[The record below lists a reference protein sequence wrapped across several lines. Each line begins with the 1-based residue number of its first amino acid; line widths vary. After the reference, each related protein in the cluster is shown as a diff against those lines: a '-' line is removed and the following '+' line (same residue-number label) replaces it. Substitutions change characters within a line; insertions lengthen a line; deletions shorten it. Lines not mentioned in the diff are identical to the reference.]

1 MADGNIVAARTRLGH
16 AVRRLTQPRA
26 GVYHDR
32 TLYAPSLYSCLLD
45 DVAGTQGDTRTPAKS
60 LPPIWID
67 ASQLR
72 FDIDSQSVKWL
83 PVPGTTPE
91 RLQLLSAKTFR
102 PQDFD
107 LVNKI
112 AGKVDT
118 WCESIINL
126 IIDPK
131 ARKYIS
137 APCPACGQER
147 VYRRDSGGDT
157 VREPALKWT
166 ANVGFECAACK
177 AHWAP
182 EQTLFFSKLL
192 GFELPEGVLE

>member
-1 MADGNIVAARTRLGH
+1 MADGNIQAARTKLGR
-16 AVRRLTQPRA
+16 AVQRLTAPRPA
-26 GVYHDR
+26 VYHDR
-32 TLYAPSLYSCLLD
+32 TLYAPSLYACLLD

-67 ASQLR
+67 ATQLR
-72 FDIDSQSVKWL
+72 FDIDTQSLKWL
-83 PVPGTTPE
+83 PVQGTTPE
-91 RLQLLSAKTFR
+91 RLQLLSAKSFR

-107 LVNKI
+107 MVNTI
-112 AGKVDT
+112 AAKVDT

-126 IIDPK
+126 IINPK

-137 APCPACGQER
+137 APCPACNQER
-147 VYRRDSGGDT
+147 VYRRDSGGDN

-182 EQTLFFSKLL
+182 DQTLFFSKLL